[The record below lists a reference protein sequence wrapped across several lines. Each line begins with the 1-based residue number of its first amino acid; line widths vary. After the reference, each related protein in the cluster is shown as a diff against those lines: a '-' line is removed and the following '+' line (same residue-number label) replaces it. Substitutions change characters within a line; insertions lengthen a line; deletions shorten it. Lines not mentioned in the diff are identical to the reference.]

1 MNSNRS
7 RAKLLN
13 RILVTCTLSTIITQ
27 PAACAVCV
35 TIFKNGGKFRLVA
48 IFTQLLA
55 LTVVGRSNALLYQ
68 IIHLALQC
76 CVEPDVHSLDS
87 FNSNQ
92 LLVRNITKATTLI
105 KSLFKV
111 LSGDTGMSVRLDL

>member
-1 MNSNRS
+1 MR
-7 RAKLLN
+7 
-13 RILVTCTLSTIITQ
+13 TLSTIITQ

-68 IIHLALQC
+68 IIQC
-76 CVEPDVHSLDS
+76 CVEPDAGS
-87 FNSNQ
+87 
-92 LLVRNITKATTLI
+92 T
-105 KSLFKV
+105 V
-111 LSGDTGMSVRLDL
+111 LCRARCTFSRQFQ